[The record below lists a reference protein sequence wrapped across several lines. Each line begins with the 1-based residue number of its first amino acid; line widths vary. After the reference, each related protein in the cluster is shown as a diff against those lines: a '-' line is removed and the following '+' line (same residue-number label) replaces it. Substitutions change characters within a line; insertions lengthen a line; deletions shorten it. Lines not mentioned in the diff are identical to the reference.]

1 MLWIGL
7 TGGIATGKSAAAAIL
22 REMSIPVIDAD
33 VLAHQELQ
41 PGSESFQSI
50 VQEFGSRILS
60 QDGTIC
66 RQELAMLI
74 FSNENERVKLEAII
88 HPKVQ
93 EKVKHFREKQI
104 FMGTEIAVYDVPLLF
119 EKNLES
125 QFDGVL
131 LIDCEDQIQL
141 DRLMTRNGLS
151 VTEAKLRMAVQMDMN
166 MKRVRATWVI
176 ENNST
181 RDELKIVL
189 QQWLQNLL
197 QSR

>member
-1 MLWIGL
+1 MWIGL

-141 DRLMTRNGLS
+141 DRLMTSNGLS
-151 VTEAKLRMAVQMDMN
+151 VTEAK
-166 MKRVRATWVI
+166 
-176 ENNST
+176 
-181 RDELKIVL
+181 
-189 QQWLQNLL
+189 
-197 QSR
+197 